1 MNNSE
6 ANGSLFIMREGE
18 PLLLVE
24 GKGALQQATCL
35 SPHHLHIF
43 LSQIE
48 YHKKVHYYFKMC
60 LWCNL
65 WIDTEIC
72 QSFVH
77 SNTVICITRQ
87 YINSGVTKF
96 TKKLSSHVKIVGTTM
111 MTYSKIHI
119 EDPQILGAMI
129 QILVT
134 TATWHPGLVH
144 PLLSFWWEC
153 KFTIWWK
160 YKLWSVYELL
170 FQLQLKYTWS
180 TFITNTSIN
189 LKKIQNC

>member
-24 GKGALQQATCL
+24 GKSTLQQATGL

-48 YHKKVHYYFKMC
+48 YHTKVHFKTC

-65 WIDTEIC
+65 GIDTEIYH
-72 QSFVH
+72 SFVH

-87 YINSGVTKF
+87 YINSGVKKF
-96 TKKLSSHVKIVGTTM
+96 TKKLSSHIKIVGTTM

-129 QILVT
+129 QNDLAPRTCAPRSEFLVT
-134 TATWHPGLVH
+134 MQIYYLMEVQTV
-144 PLLSFWWEC
+144 
-153 KFTIWWK
+153 K
-160 YKLWSVYELL
+160 
-170 FQLQLKYTWS
+170 
-180 TFITNTSIN
+180 SI
-189 LKKIQNC
+189 